1 MLKNKV
7 TISASSDI
15 PAFHAT
21 SRHRYI
27 ALLYNQKTSGQ
38 IEQEAVEKKRAYLL
52 QASAIPIARLD
63 DPNILVSSP
72 PILPVVSSPPKL
84 NKQYK
89 HGSGLWPSPA
99 FGNRALKA
107 PPPVGRHVI

>member
-7 TISASSDI
+7 TISATSDI

-27 ALLYNQKTSGQ
+27 AMLYSQKTANQ

-52 QASAIPIARLD
+52 QAAAGQILD
-63 DPNILVSSP
+63 DPYTSAT
-72 PILPVVSSPPKL
+72 SPPKF
-84 NKQYK
+84 NKHYK

-99 FGNRALKA
+99 FGSRALKA
-107 PPPVGRHVI
+107 PPPVGKC